1 MSLNLID
8 KYYNNLQMI
17 KQFGGSPNELSIR
30 EAFKELL
37 GHYANK
43 NNLMLISELRVKGT
57 KGEMVQPDGTLKN
70 ALRLE
75 YGYWESKDSKDDID
89 TEINNKL
96 KKGYPTTNILFEDT
110 KEAILIQHDAV
121 THRVKMTDREKL
133 NEILNAFI
141 FYEHQEITE
150 FHKALNQFKI
160 DLPHIIEA
168 LRELLEKEGK
178 ENSNYIKAK
187 DEFLEN
193 CKVEINPDFTGDDV
207 REMVIQHILTE
218 EIFNAVFDESQFH
231 MENNIARKLDVLIKT
246 FFVGDKRRN
255 TLDSIKHY
263 YNAIS
268 SNAKNFVD
276 HHEKQKFLKI
286 IYENFYKSYNPKAAD
301 RLGVI
306 YTPNEIVNFMIEST
320 NYLLDKHFKKTLADK
335 NVEIL
340 DPATGTGTFICDLIE
355 HISQDKLVYKYKNEI
370 HANEVAILPYYVA
383 NLNIEYTYK
392 QKMGYYSEFPNLCF
406 VDTLDNTGALAY
418 AGKQEILFGLSSE
431 NAERIRKQNEKKI
444 SVIIGNPPYN
454 ANQLNENENN
464 KNREYP
470 DIDKRIK
477 HTYIAE
483 GTAQKTK
490 LYDMYTRFLRWATDR
505 IDRNGIVAFVS
516 NNSFID
522 SKTYDGFRKLVA
534 KDFNEIW
541 LVDLKGNAR
550 TSGERRRREGG
561 NVFDDQIRVGV
572 AVYFLVK
579 NSNQEGCRIYY
590 NEIEDFIKSEQ
601 KREYLRTNTLSALRF
616 QEVKPD
622 KRNNWINLADND
634 FNTLI
639 PIGNKATKYSKKKEE
654 ECALFNLYTLGTVSN
669 RDDWVYDYS
678 HLNLKNKIH
687 FIIETYNNDVKH
699 YSSKAK
705 KENVNE
711 LIKNSPIKYTRD
723 LKKLLIEGQN
733 LVEDKKEYRKC
744 LYRIFCKKDLYF
756 DSHLNEMRY
765 QIPNV
770 FPNDLSENILI
781 AVNVSLKQFNVLAS
795 KFIVDLH
802 FNGDSQ
808 CFPLFKYYNN
818 KKVENITDWG
828 LANFRN
834 HYKDKKIKKENVFHY
849 IYGVLHNPH
858 YREKYKLNLKKDLPR
873 IPFHKDFWKW
883 SNWGKELMDLHINYE
898 QVEPFNLL
906 RKDDILKVKKD
917 TPKLF
922 LPKVREPETMFG
934 IKPKL
939 KVKLKA
945 DKENGKILIDEIT
958 TLSRVP
964 KLAWEYK
971 LGNRS
976 AIEWILEYYKEKKP
990 KDKTIAEK
998 FNTYNFADYKE
1009 EVIELIKKVCTVS
1022 IKTMEIVNKMENEK
1036 W

>member
-8 KYYNNLQMI
+8 KYYNKLQMI

-70 ALRLE
+70 ALRLD

-89 TEINNKL
+89 TEINNKIR
-96 KKGYPTTNILFEDT
+96 KGYPLTNILFEDT
-110 KEAILIQHDAV
+110 KEAVLIQHGEP
-121 THRVKMTDREKL
+121 THRIKITDREKL
-133 NEILNAFI
+133 NEILNAFV
-141 FYEHQEITE
+141 FYEHPEITE
-150 FHKALNQFKI
+150 FHKALEQFKT
-160 DLPHIIEA
+160 DLPHITEA
-168 LRELLEKEGK
+168 LRQLLEKEGK

-187 DEFLEN
+187 EEFLEN
-193 CKVEINPDFTGDDV
+193 CKIEINPNFTGDDV

-231 MENNIARKLDVLIKT
+231 MENNIARKLDGLIKT
-246 FFVGDKRRN
+246 FFVGDKKRN

-263 YNAIS
+263 YNVIS
-268 SNAKNFVD
+268 STAKNIVD
-276 HHEKQKFLKI
+276 HHEKQKFLKV

-320 NYLLDKHFKKTLADK
+320 NFLLDKHFNKTLADK

-355 HISQDKLVYKYKNEI
+355 HISPDKLVYKYKNEI

-383 NLNIEYTYK
+383 NLNIEYTFK
-392 QKMGYYSEFPNLCF
+392 QKMDYYSEFPNLCF
-406 VDTLDNTGALAY
+406 VDTLDNTGALTY

-454 ANQLNENENN
+454 TNQLNENENN

-470 DIDKRIK
+470 EIDKRIK
-477 HTYIAE
+477 HTYIE
-483 GTAQKTK
+483 ESTAQKTK

-505 IDRNGIVAFVS
+505 IDRNGIIAFVS
-516 NNSFID
+516 NNSFINT
-522 SKTYDGFRKLVA
+522 KTYDGFRKLIA

-541 LVDLKGNAR
+541 IIDLKGNAR
-550 TSGERRRREGG
+550 TSGERRKKEAG
-561 NVFDDQIRVGV
+561 NIFNDQIRVGV

-579 NSNQEGCRIYY
+579 NSNQESCKIYY
-590 NEIEDFIKSEQ
+590 NTIEDFVKSEE
-601 KREYLRTNTLSALRF
+601 KREYLRTNTLSTLNF
-616 QEVKPD
+616 QEIKPD
-622 KRNNWINLADND
+622 KKNNWINLTDTD

-639 PIGNKATKYSKKKEE
+639 PIGNKETKYAKKREE
-654 ECALFNLYTLGTVSN
+654 ESALFNLYTLGTVSN
-669 RDDWVYDYS
+669 RDDWVYDFS
-678 HLNLKNKIH
+678 QFKLKDKIN
-687 FIIETYNNDVKH
+687 FFIETYNNDVKK
-699 YSSKAK
+699 YSSKVK
-705 KENVNE
+705 KENVSE
-711 LIKNSPIKYTRD
+711 LIKDSPIKYTRD
-723 LKKLLIEGQN
+723 LKKLLIAGQK
-733 LVEDKKEYRKC
+733 LEEDNKEYRKC
-744 LYRIFCKKDLYF
+744 LYRIYCKKNLYF
-756 DSHLNEMRY
+756 ESHLNEMRY
-765 QIPNV
+765 QIPIV
-770 FPNDLSENILI
+770 FPKSSSENILI
-781 AVNVSLKQFNVLAS
+781 AVNVSSKQFNVLAS
-795 KFIVDLH
+795 KYIVDLH

-808 CFPLFKYYNN
+808 CFPLFKYHNDE
-818 KKVENITDWG
+818 KLDNITDWG
-828 LANFRN
+828 WKEFKTYYHDA
-834 HYKDKKIKKENVFHY
+834 KITKGDLFHY
-849 IYGVLHNPH
+849 IYGVLHNPI
-858 YREKYKLNLKKDLPR
+858 YRTKYEVNLEREFPR
-873 IPFHKDFWKW
+873 IPFYKDFKKW
-883 SNWGKELMDLHINYE
+883 SNWGKELMDLHINFENVDPYD
-898 QVEPFNLL
+898 LL
-906 RKDDILKVKKD
+906 CKDDSPKVKKD
-917 TPKLF
+917 APKLF
-922 LPKVREPETMFG
+922 LPKVKEPETMFG

-1022 IKTMEIVNKMENEK
+1022 VKTMEIVNKMEKEK
-1036 W
+1036 Q